1 MAFESILCR
10 LRLAQLLLKPFSSLL
25 HSSLGVVDYTF
36 SKAVVKHVD
45 EAQLREFFFG
55 HRSAPKLL
63 TSREGPPVRWVHMQK
78 FNLTLMLALT
88 VKYSLH
94 PLSVEDVIEQCPT
107 KIDRFGRNY
116 FLAVELLI
124 VDDGSLGPSS
134 QGQGQVPVRVR
145 GQHVTAFCSGPP
157 SLDTLLTLVQTDR
170 NFDKDWPGGLGGVE
184 EPEVSSH
191 KVGTS
196 GVLPPAS
203 AWPEKLRQRLLA
215 ARSRLRERRAD
226 FLLYTVVDLCADEL
240 VTVAR
245 AYLARLA
252 WLEEDLRSHGHGDR
266 SLLDLGEVSLARL
279 QLAVVARRLRS
290 LQRVV
295 RRASEYGDLHTT
307 GSADYWKAAHE
318 QVMERGQ
325 SELVHLQ
332 NEEHKLQA
340 ERMNFLLFFLTVGT
354 TFFTPLTFMSSVYG
368 MNFTDPETGM
378 SAIPELLTPNG
389 YKFFWLGVVAYLVVA
404 ATVAS
409 CLYRRLNRKREK
421 RAVPAQSGCANCAS
435 CLYSTSSSCGCG
447 RNMRP
452 NRPCVSS
459 AASDL
464 YRADKVLELPDA
476 SLWGIRCLAVEEV
489 CNRDPHGGNRA
500 KALEAPPGDLGL
512 LLDDET
518 EKRYKALQKKLRD
531 MCKLHDKEFD
541 ALDKLQKEKL
551 TQEPG
556 LIQDI
561 QDINAK
567 AQEALTKRRQ
577 ARA

>member
-252 WLEEDLRSHGHGDR
+252 WLEEDLRSHGDR

-307 GSADYWKAAHE
+307 GSADYWKDCADHLEEAHEDALHLADRCDALKAAHE

-447 RNMRP
+447 RP
-452 NRPCVSS
+452 
-459 AASDL
+459 
-464 YRADKVLELPDA
+464 
-476 SLWGIRCLAVEEV
+476 RCLSS
-489 CNRDPHGGNRA
+489 CCR
-500 KALEAPPGDLGL
+500 
-512 LLDDET
+512 
-518 EKRYKALQKKLRD
+518 
-531 MCKLHDKEFD
+531 
-541 ALDKLQKEKL
+541 
-551 TQEPG
+551 
-556 LIQDI
+556 
-561 QDINAK
+561 
-567 AQEALTKRRQ
+567 
-577 ARA
+577 